1 MNLRIPFD
9 ILHIFVVPEKATS
22 KIAMVD
28 PPNTKR
34 KNGESKNL
42 VASLYT
48 YSQPLI
54 IVWFMMW
61 V

>member
-42 VASLYT
+42 VASLY
-48 YSQPLI
+48 SQPLI
-54 IVWFMMW
+54 KVWFMMW